1 MEESVNTKTWII
13 FGAVCVAVLAGLV
26 ATQRGNQI
34 DVSAINDSTIV
45 AASEQNGNI
54 GDHVFAAKES
64 KATLIEYGDFQCPAC
79 KAAFPNVKSLVE
91 EYKDKMVF
99 IFRNLPLTS
108 MHPNARAGAAA
119 AEAAGLQGKYW
130 EMNTLLYEQQDTWSN
145 AATDK
150 RQSYFIGYASQIG
163 IKDTEKFKTD
173 MESKAVN
180 DKINFD
186 MALAKKV
193 GANSTPHITLNGKKI
208 DSNIWG
214 DKEKF
219 KSEIE
224 NALK

>member
-1 MEESVNTKTWII
+1 MEESVNSKTWII
-13 FGAVCVAVLAGLV
+13 FGVVCVAILAGLV
-26 ATQRGNQI
+26 AVSRGNQI
-34 DVSAINDSTIV
+34 DVSAVEDSKVI

-54 GDHVFAAKES
+54 ADHALAATTG

-79 KAAFPNVKSLVE
+79 KAAFPNVKSLSE

-99 IFRNLPLTS
+99 IFRNLPLTA

-130 EMNTLLYEQQDTWSN
+130 EMNNILYEQQDTWSN
-145 AATDK
+145 APSDK
-150 RQSYFIGYASQIG
+150 RLSYFVGYASQIG
-163 IKDTEKFKTD
+163 LKDAERFKSD
-173 MESKAVN
+173 MESKAVS

-186 MALAKKV
+186 MALAKKI

-208 DSNIWG
+208 ESAIWS

-219 KSEIE
+219 KQEIE

>member
-13 FGAVCVAVLAGLV
+13 FATVCIAILVGLV
-26 ATQRGNQI
+26 AVQRGNQI
-34 DVSAINDSTIV
+34 DVGAIDASKVV

-54 GDHVFAAKES
+54 GDHVYGTTS
-64 KATLIEYGDFQCPAC
+64 GKATLIEYGDFQCPAC
-79 KAAFPNVKSLVE
+79 KSAYPNVKELAE

-108 MHPNARAGAAA
+108 IHPNARAGAAA

-130 EMNTLLYEQQDTWSN
+130 EMNGKLYEQQDTWGN
-145 AATDK
+145 APADK
-150 RQSYFIGYASQIG
+150 RLSYFTGYASQVG
-163 IKDTEKFKTD
+163 VKDADKFKAD
-173 MESKAVN
+173 LESTAVS

-193 GANSTPHITLNGKKI
+193 GATATPYITLNGKKI
-208 DSNIWG
+208 ESEVWG
-214 DKEKF
+214 DREKF
-219 KSEIE
+219 KTEIE